1 MRVGG
6 DIPYLVPGDPRCQP
20 RSRRSR
26 KCPLCRG
33 RMAAKANRAD
43 AHPAAPAGSS
53 DDAPVGSDDPGE
65 EPSGDGGA
73 GDDPPDAPPAPVPAL
88 TKAQKR
94 DLRAEARS

>member
-1 MRVGG
+1 MRVSG

-33 RMAAKANRAD
+33 RMSAKATRDA

-53 DDAPVGSDDPGE
+53 DDVQAGSDDPGDE
-65 EPSGDGGA
+65 A
-73 GDDPPDAPPAPVPAL
+73 PDAGGEGAL
-88 TKAQKR
+88 S
-94 DLRAEARS
+94 LIHI